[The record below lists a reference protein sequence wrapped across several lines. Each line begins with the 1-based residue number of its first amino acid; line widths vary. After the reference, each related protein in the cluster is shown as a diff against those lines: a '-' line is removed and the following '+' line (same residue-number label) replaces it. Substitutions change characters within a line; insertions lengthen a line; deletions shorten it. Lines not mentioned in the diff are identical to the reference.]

1 MLVSN
6 TNIKYPSQVK
16 LSPKSVLFFI
26 HNCQEKILSESVSYE
41 ITGFIKYCLSHNKL
55 RINNP
60 FTSN

>member
-41 ITGFIKYCLSHNKL
+41 ITGFIK
-55 RINNP
+55 
-60 FTSN
+60 